1 MRGLKVLPSGRPG
14 RGRLYVNGPDGRA
27 VAWYDRQTN
36 RISVL
41 SDDAREPVLAVLR
54 PYLTGDWTIGPPP
67 VPTPAE
73 LRRLHLAPDR
83 DLAPNRPG
91 ETLLGEL
98 AYGTPGGGRTRHRM
112 RRQLLAFQRVG
123 AELDL
128 LEAEDWRVV
137 HDVPLP
143 GGPGLLDH
151 LLIGPPGV
159 FALRTVPGRRQRAQ
173 AGDLLLTVGRSAPG
187 PDPRWIR
194 GAAACASRVL
204 ESPVTPVLTLTDAS
218 RVEVAPTLRDVLVL
232 QPPTLTATLRA
243 IPPTL
248 KPPDVEA
255 LFTTAR
261 TRTTWTGER

>member
-1 MRGLKVLPSGRPG
+1 MDGLKVLPSGRPG
-14 RGRLYVNGPDGRA
+14 RGRLYVNRPDGQA

-41 SDDAREPVLAVLR
+41 SDGRREAVLAVLR
-54 PYLTGDWTIGPPP
+54 PYLSGDWTIGPPP
-67 VPTPAE
+67 VPTRAE
-73 LRRLHLAPDR
+73 LRRLHLPPDR

-98 AYGTPGGGRTRHRM
+98 EYGAPGGSRARHRM
-112 RRQLLAFQRVG
+112 RRQLVALQRTG

-143 GGPGLLDH
+143 GLGLLDH

-173 AGDLLLTVGRSAPG
+173 VGDLLLTVGRAAPA

-194 GAAACASRVL
+194 RAASHASRAL
-204 ESPVTPVLTLTDAS
+204 ASPVTAALCLTDAS

-232 QPPTLTATLRA
+232 QPPTLTPSLRA
-243 IPPTL
+243 VPPTL

-261 TRTTWTGER
+261 TTTTWLPDR

>member
-1 MRGLKVLPSGRPG
+1 MHGLKVLPSGRPG
-14 RGRLYVNGPDGRA
+14 RGRLYVSLPDGRT
-27 VAWYDRQTN
+27 VAWYDRLAK
-36 RISVL
+36 RISIL
-41 SDDAREPVLAVLR
+41 SDDRCDAVLAALR
-54 PYLTGDWTIGPPP
+54 PYLSGDWTIGPPP

-73 LRRLHLAPDR
+73 LRRLYLPPDR

-98 AYGTPGGGRTRHRM
+98 AHGAPGGSRTRHRM
-112 RRQLLAFQRVG
+112 RRRLLALQRTG

-128 LEAEDWRVV
+128 LEATDWRAV

-143 GGPGLLDH
+143 GLGLLDH

-173 AGDLLLTVGRSAPG
+173 VGDLLLTVGRADPG

-194 GAAACASRVL
+194 RAAARAARALAST
-204 ESPVTPVLTLTDAS
+204 VTPALTLTDAS
-218 RVEVAPTLRDVLVL
+218 RVDVAPTLRDVLVL
-232 QPPTLTATLRA
+232 QPPTLTTTLRA

-255 LFTTAR
+255 LFTLAR
-261 TRTTWTGER
+261 TRTTWTPEP